1 MSSGQSGAGSRRAFI
16 TGAIATAAA
25 APSLAQAA
33 ASGHADLE
41 ADARAAVDR
50 LLAGNEA
57 ARIVNSRAR
66 GVLAFPKITKGG
78 LIVGGQY
85 GKGVLRVGRRVDGYY
100 ESVDGSW
107 GLQAGVKTF
116 SYALFFTTTTAL
128 NRLKN
133 SSGWEFGADPEVV
146 IVDEGAAKRITTT
159 TVRDGVYAF
168 VFGQKGL
175 MGGVSLEGT
184 KITRMK

>member
-1 MSSGQSGAGSRRAFI
+1 MNGGQAGGGSRRAFVA
-16 TGAIATAAA
+16 GAIAAATAGPA
-25 APSLAQAA
+25 LA
-33 ASGHADLE
+33 ASGGRAELE
-41 ADARAAVDR
+41 ADAAAAVRR
-50 LLAGNEA
+50 LLAVNEA
-57 ARIVNSRAR
+57 ARIVNGRAK
-66 GVLAFPKITKGG
+66 GVLAFPHITKGG

-85 GKGVLRVGRRVDGYY
+85 GKGVLKVGRRVDGYY
-100 ESVDGSW
+100 ESVAGSW

-116 SYALFFTTTTAL
+116 SYALFFTTATAL